1 MDDLFEKI
9 SKLLFKRFVVNPA
22 VVAIQHEDGR
32 YATLK
37 TSITP
42 DMIRMML
49 IGGYSL
55 GTYQQQT
62 YNNKLKWICF
72 DFDLKKKTNNYD
84 DLIELKEK
92 YIIPFTKSL
101 KDKNISFITEFSGR
115 RGFHIWIFFN
125 QIISKNLAYAIT
137 NYLCQDICDEIN
149 IDSKFNIDLFPKTKG
164 GKIPNKYGLQVKL
177 PLSKHRS
184 SGTYSYLIK
193 DIEKFNFRKI
203 HELDELFL
211 KTQCDIIENIE
222 ENDVTTLLSNCNI
235 SVNTNEE
242 FLDYHKQFINVNS
255 NIKLADIKNV
265 FCNEKALS
273 LIWDSISLGA
283 LNSFERIL
291 LVGIFSHMNCGE
303 EILDEIFKMQNN
315 YNKII
320 THEMIRKYKNFIF
333 PVTFK
338 YLYQYYHL
346 QNCPE
351 KIEKIYIDDYIF
363 DYLGISVDKYE
374 LVSKDERNINF
385 IKDIVNKE
393 INYFYYNDEVYNLDV
408 LNEMKFFTYYD
419 FSNIQDYINDVEKG
433 IKNIPNNIEFY
444 TYVRKEKDK
453 ERVLIT
459 LGAKERIITTAL
471 VNKLIRYS
479 QEDYKSYS
487 YHLNLGVDGDVFY
500 PWITSWN
507 KYKNDV
513 SQYFNIPFFED
524 YVFLKIDFK
533 NYYNNIYLQSAFEQ
547 FNNIEKF
554 THKNEFINIYRYLL
568 NFNEKIMM
576 EINNNIQ
583 GVPQGP
589 AYARVLVEL
598 TMDRLLNQFFSQN
611 DEFCKLKLYR
621 YVDDIFV
628 FGMDKIE
635 ICDFLTKFCEFF
647 ERKNLFLNRQ
657 KTKIYGKIKELLP
670 QDRLEFAEF
679 KDFNYDI
686 FQLNNCGV
694 EDIFE
699 QEQFETDY
707 LKFIYRKKEWDIND
721 TNLIFS
727 DKIDN
732 SVKEK
737 FYQQFNDQIIIS
749 ELGRGSLF
757 RKFYDYV
764 FADSIKAKNFF
775 ENRMFN
781 IVPEGS
787 INQANL
793 ICSLIINFTRI
804 SGYIDNNT
812 QKLLEDLCK
821 KNTDKNKSIL
831 LNLFKSK
838 NEGFSD
844 DC

>member
-1 MDDLFEKI
+1 MDDLYEKI
-9 SKLLFKRFVVNPA
+9 SKLLFKRFVVNPSA
-22 VVAIQHEDGR
+22 VAIQHEDGR
-32 YATLK
+32 YVTLK
-37 TSITP
+37 TSITS

-55 GTYQQQT
+55 GTYQQQP
-62 YNNKLKWICF
+62 YNDKLKWICF
-72 DFDLKKKTNNYD
+72 DFDVKKKTDNYQE
-84 DLIELKEK
+84 LIELKEK

-101 KDKNISFITEFSGR
+101 KEKNISFITEFSGR
-115 RGFHIWIFFN
+115 RGFHIWIFFD
-125 QIISKNLAYAIT
+125 QIISKNLAYTII
-137 NYLCQDICDEIN
+137 NSLCQDIYDEIN
-149 IDSKFNIDLFPKTKG
+149 VDSKFNIDLFPKTKS

-177 PLSKHRS
+177 PLSKHKS
-184 SGTYSYLIK
+184 SGTYSYFIK
-193 DIEKFNFRKI
+193 DIERFDFRKI
-203 HELDELFL
+203 YKLDKLFL
-211 KTQCDIIENIE
+211 EAQCDIIKGID
-222 ENDVTTLLSNCNI
+222 ENDVTTLLKNCNI
-235 SVNTNEE
+235 SVNTKEE
-242 FLDYHKQFINVNS
+242 FVDYHKQFINVNS
-255 NIKLADIKNV
+255 NIKLADIKYV

-273 LIWDSISLGA
+273 MIWNGISLGV

-291 LVGIFSHMNCGE
+291 LVGIFSHMSCGE
-303 EILDEIFKMQNN
+303 EILHEILKKQNN

-320 THEMIRKYKNFIF
+320 TQEMIRKYKKFMF

-351 KIEKIYIDDYIF
+351 ERKNIYIDDYIF
-363 DYLGISVDKYE
+363 DYLGITVDKYE
-374 LVSKDERNINF
+374 LLSRDKKSINF

-393 INYFYYNDEVYNLDV
+393 INYFYYNDEVYNFEV
-408 LNEMKFFTYYD
+408 LNDMKFFTYYD

-433 IKNIPNNIEFY
+433 IKDIPNIIEY
-444 TYVRKEKDK
+444 YSYVRKENDK
-453 ERVLIT
+453 ERILIT

-471 VNKLIRYS
+471 VNKLIRYC

-487 YHLNLGVDGDVFY
+487 YHLNLGIGGDVFY

-507 KYKNDV
+507 RYKNDV

-524 YVFLKIDFK
+524 YIFLKIDFK
-533 NYYNNIYLQSAFEQ
+533 NYYNNIYLQSVFEQ
-547 FNNIEKF
+547 FDNIEKF
-554 THKNEFINIYRYLL
+554 IHRDEFINIYRYLL

-576 EINNNIQ
+576 KIYNNIQ

-598 TMDRLLNQFFSQN
+598 TMDRLINQFFMQN
-611 DEFCKLKLYR
+611 GEFSKLKMYR

-628 FGMDKIE
+628 FGMDKIQMY
-635 ICDFLTKFCEFF
+635 DFLEKFCEFF
-647 ERKNLFLNRQ
+647 ETRSLFLNRQ
-657 KTKIYGKIKELLP
+657 KTKIYGRIKDLLP

-686 FQLNNCGV
+686 FQLNNCSD
-694 EDIFE
+694 DIFD

-732 SVKEK
+732 AVKEK
-737 FYQQFNDQIIIS
+737 FYQQFNHQIITS

-757 RKFYDYV
+757 RKFYDYI
-764 FADSIKAKNFF
+764 FADSIKSKKFF
-775 ENRMFN
+775 ENRMFD
-781 IVPEGS
+781 IVPEES

-793 ICSLIINFTRI
+793 ICSLIMNFKRI
-804 SGYIDNNT
+804 SRYIDDDT
-812 QKLLEDLCK
+812 QKLIENLCV

-831 LNLFKSK
+831 LNLLKNK
-838 NEGFSD
+838 NEVFSD